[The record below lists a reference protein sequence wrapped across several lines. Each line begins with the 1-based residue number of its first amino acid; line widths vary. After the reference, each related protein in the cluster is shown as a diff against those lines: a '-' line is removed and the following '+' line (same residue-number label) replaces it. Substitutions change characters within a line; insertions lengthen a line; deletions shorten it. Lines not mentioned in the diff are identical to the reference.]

1 MVALSQKEILHNIRK
16 EFRKKIPI
24 KSCYLAEA
32 IAYGYGYSTYA
43 SLIPDIEKIDIA
55 SIDYAR
61 VYSRACNLTKIPYSE
76 DFIASLYLIIDN
88 NRNQLNPI
96 SLVYKEHADLYKA
109 FTKNLEFYESKLS
122 RVHNNNS
129 DYILSE
135 KREYTTPE
143 GKKYINLWSNQNIE
157 QPPLI
162 WNTMTQSIEEVH
174 IYETLYI
181 PIKAYMTI
189 SNILKKHYMKG
200 LTSIEAMR
208 QLNQDRIILYIIETS
223 EPNLS
228 KWSKQIIFTKY
239 KKIFQIIMNHYCEFG
254 DSDNIIKCFVHP
266 IAYRWIPEPSSDN
279 AHLKYIDTYFK
290 CILNNIS
297 NPKIDFIAD
306 FMFFY
311 LRAKRG
317 IVFININDTLFPE
330 QQSRTQAYKD
340 IYLPVCHEDF
350 ISVISRIMIK
360 PEINFLQIEGE
371 GSDFLYLSNKQ
382 IEDIY
387 KAILEL

>member
-1 MVALSQKEILHNIRK
+1 MVALSQKKILHNIRK

-24 KSCYLAEA
+24 KACYLAEA

-61 VYSRACNLTKIPYSE
+61 VYSRVCNLTRISYPE
-76 DFIASLYLIIDN
+76 DFIASLYSIMDN
-88 NRNQLNPI
+88 NRSQLNPI
-96 SLVYKEHADLYKA
+96 SLIYKEHTDLYRT
-109 FTKNLEFYESKLS
+109 FTKNLEFYNSKFS
-122 RVHNNNS
+122 RVHDNN
-129 DYILSE
+129 DYIVSE

-143 GKKYINLWSNQNIE
+143 GKKYINLWSNTNIE

-162 WNTMTQSIEEVH
+162 WNTITQSIEEVH

-181 PIKAYMTI
+181 PIKGYMII

-200 LTSIEAMR
+200 LTSIEAMK
-208 QLNQDRIILYIIETS
+208 QLNQDRIILYIIEAS

-228 KWSKQIIFTKY
+228 KWYKQIIFTKY
-239 KKIFQIIMNHYCEFG
+239 KKIFQIIINHCEF
-254 DSDNIIKCFVHP
+254 DNIDNIIKCFVHP
-266 IAYRWIPEPSSDN
+266 IAYRWIPEPSSN
-279 AHLKYIDTYFK
+279 MEYLKYIDTYFQ

-311 LRAKRG
+311 LRAKGG
-317 IVFININDTLFPE
+317 IIYTNINDTLFPE
-330 QQSRTQAYKD
+330 QKSRVQTYKD

-360 PEINFLQIEGE
+360 PEINFLQIEGN
-371 GSDFLYLSNKQ
+371 DFLYLSDNQ

-387 KAILEL
+387 KAILKL